1 MDKKAEIEKVLEEKV
16 RPMLRSHGGDIRLL
30 ETTDGVVSVELNGAC
45 AGCPSADLSTRAFV
59 EETLK
64 EAFSEISSVELHQ
77 PVSDDLL
84 DLARK
89 LLRHE
94 EC

>member
-1 MDKKAEIEKVLEEKV
+1 MDKKAEIEQVLEEKV
-16 RPMLRSHGGDIRLL
+16 RPMLHSHGGNIRLL
-30 ETTDGVVSVELNGAC
+30 DITDGVVSVELNGAC
-45 AGCPSADLSTRAFV
+45 AGCPSADLGTRAFV

-64 EAFSEISSVELHQ
+64 SAFSEISRVELHQ

-84 DLARK
+84 DMARK

-94 EC
+94 EP

>member
-1 MDKKAEIEKVLEEKV
+1 MDKKAEIEQVLEEKV

-30 ETTDGVVSVELNGAC
+30 DTADGVVSVELSGAC
-45 AGCPSADLSTRAFV
+45 AGCPSADLGTRSFV

-64 EAFSEISSVELHQ
+64 AAFSGLSRVELHQ